1 MPSSKPTI
9 ARNSHSRNQQEEPST
24 KENEFETSLNSS
36 AHFPPPRTPLNS
48 IPDPTQCH
56 KETHESGFDSKL
68 ETTRSGRFSTGT
80 PRVLIRNGKAAQS
93 EPNSAHS
100 TPARSASR
108 NSLGGALGGYA
119 TGTRSL
125 QFNKGKDASF
135 LSSRVSRGIS
145 VANSDFPDDVP
156 HFELEEDPSFWKDH
170 NVQVLI
176 RIRPLSNIEKV
187 SQGYGRCLKQESGHT
202 LLWLGHPETR
212 FTFDHVSCETISQE
226 KLFKVAGLPMVEN
239 CMSGYNSC
247 MFAYGQTGSGKTYT
261 MMGEINQA
269 ECKLSADCGIT
280 PRIFEYLFSRIR
292 MEEESRRDEKL
303 RFSCKCSFLEIY
315 NEQITDLLEPSSTNL
330 QLREDLNKGVYVEN
344 LTEYNVRTV
353 HDVIKLLQQG
363 AANRKMAAT
372 YMNSESSRSHSV
384 FTCVIESW
392 WEKDSMNHFRFAR
405 LNLVDLAGSERQKSS
420 GAEGD
425 RLKEAANINKSLS
438 TLGLVIMSLVDLAHG
453 KHKHVPYRDSRLTF
467 LLQDSLGG
475 NSKTTIIANVSPS
488 TCSAHETLST
498 LKFAQRAKLIQNN
511 AKVNEDASGDVGAL
525 QKQIQQLKDQL
536 SFLMK
541 HHNLSRPLCM
551 PSPEGPKLSVHSSE
565 ERRIID
571 NHSMINIE
579 NKKVKCMEAILAG
592 ALRREKLAETA
603 FQKLE
608 NEMEHVDQLICQK
621 EEDVQ
626 HTKLILRFRDEKI
639 KQLES
644 LIDGSLP
651 ADHYLMEENKAL
663 KEEIQL
669 LQPRLDKSP
678 ELTRFALENIR
689 LLERLQLFQSFYEQG
704 EREMLL
710 GEISELRDQ
719 LLVELERNLKF
730 SSRYESQDNVTVK
743 ELEDCRNMNSKLM
756 REIDELLELKTHQND
771 SQAAHDKGTDSLS
784 KDPEETR
791 QIDICSSVEMIS
803 DGSEW
808 GDEMT
813 FFTPTD
819 DLSLQNKN
827 NLRTSAAS
835 IQSGNTQAELMEA
848 RMLIQAME
856 SEQVRLIEELQLMQE
871 HNNMYNELLKKK
883 DNKVRE
889 SVLESGSNCLELHNL
904 KEHNKV
910 LVMEGSR
917 EIKRSPLQ
925 AKLDKLNKDLEE
937 ARSLNYHYQE
947 DQASK
952 LYQQHQ
958 AELVCEEVETE
969 TTRTILHLQ
978 EEITALQLELDER
991 LYCMT
996 QENTGLRNTVAAKEA
1011 EIRALCGEWER
1022 ATLELTSFLTEGSK
1036 SLKDASGHIENI
1048 ANAFPKLNVWIGEH
1062 AERAARACV
1071 EKEETILQLE
1081 KSLEDARKMVMD
1093 MEMKLNSLREATM
1106 ALNDFPQS
1114 DNDESSEETIH
1125 LTMPLNGK
1133 IDIVKMLESE
1143 IKSKEIHI
1151 KEAEKRADAALLV
1164 VQWLSDCH
1172 KVAGSDDVKRRIP
1185 ISKFLYPTNMGYQNT
1200 LDEKFDAWS
1209 DNDAPT
1215 GWENLILE
1223 FENAIT
1229 ASYKDVE
1236 VHIAALQ
1243 SEVLAAFA
1251 SYRDLAQD
1259 LVKEIHEMKVKI
1271 MELNERQMDFQ
1282 SSTMNWKA
1290 WEPHE
1295 FLKFDNQRHILQLT
1309 RVELA
1314 KINDRMEFFSG
1325 FVDQKISS
1333 HNCLLNKDDLEEAD
1347 GWSTDSSASCYSMIR
1362 SDLFHESSLGKKL
1375 DGKSHSC
1382 CSKLSGK
1389 ITEQMDLESRK
1400 GSAVQS
1406 ESEGFQS
1413 GSEYSEKLLKI
1424 PHSNR
1429 EIILEIKRELDLTL
1443 DAFRKIYV
1451 HFSTIFN
1458 EDDLMHCTCPED
1470 ITESFPPL
1478 GSRMKIAEAPCH
1490 STGKVFTD
1498 DKVCHGSVFLR
1509 KCEEANATMK
1519 EADYMLNA
1527 LMEANE
1533 NAKQLSDMW
1542 KRASDELM
1550 VDRSH
1555 LIEENGQLKSSLC
1568 LKEEENKLLLDEN
1581 SHGLAEVASYVS
1593 LLEASFLQ
1601 MQREE
1606 EERYRV
1612 IYSDVLS
1619 MGKEMLYYIC
1629 NSRSSVE
1636 EIFSEIMEKGFARSI
1651 LYHCLVGEVVHK
1663 IPSFNAQPGFCSF
1676 SQQECRMVMDS
1687 SQRVCSTGP
1696 AESFVTDKQE
1706 NEIQRQRESFTT
1718 TEEGEGP
1725 SHDKLIY
1732 DNLSLKKE
1740 LERKESLLTGLLFD
1754 FSLLQETASNRTD
1767 FKDETEKLIF
1777 ALSEV
1782 QRELEKKTSQIDD
1795 LLAQHRK
1802 VEGYLTDTENALLV
1816 SISDL
1821 AQAKETIDTL
1831 SDENAELRM
1840 LLKDIYLKKSE
1851 AEEQLEEQKE
1861 VTKSLEGEII
1871 HLTSSTESKLRTAVE
1886 SLEEELEKI
1895 RNDRDKLREEIYSF
1909 NDKLEMA
1916 YGLADEN
1923 EAIAVEARQAC
1934 IIAVELESE
1943 ASKIYAEQKEEEV
1956 KILEHSVEELENTI
1970 NVLETKVYEM
1980 NDEVERH
1987 RLIRDSLEL
1996 ELRTLRQRLSTVEN
2010 TTDIADSENAISVQN
2025 EDSITRQ
2032 LHNRS
2037 LELHEAYNRIRLL
2050 GRDIT
2055 EKDKEIKQCKEY
2067 ISELV
2072 LHSEAQAS
2080 QFQEKFKTLEAMVRE
2095 VKTNSLDSASAL
2107 QVVEKSEK
2115 SSIRTRGSSSPFR
2128 CIAGLVQQMNLEK
2141 DQELSVARLRIEEL
2155 EAVLSSRKKEV
2166 CALNAR
2172 LAAAES
2178 MTHDVIRDLLGVKL
2192 DMTNYAN
2199 LIDQHQV
2206 QKLVEDAHQQTEEFL
2221 AKEQEILNLRKQ
2233 IDDLTEERESCI
2245 AEINLKVEDMLAA
2258 QMTVEQLK
2266 ERDQLLSAQNE
2277 MLKVD
2282 KSNLLRRVADL
2293 DEMVK
2298 TLLGTQITQQR
2309 EKRVLKLGGADL
2321 TKRLAHSEKLL
2332 SRVNNELAQY
2342 RSRPDASH
2350 VRTKGQG

>member
-1 MPSSKPTI
+1 MSSSKPTI
-9 ARNSHSRNQQEEPST
+9 ARNPHSRNQQEEPST

-80 PRVLIRNGKAAQS
+80 PRVLIRHGKAAQS
-93 EPNSAHS
+93 ETNSAHS

-125 QFNKGKDASF
+125 QFNKGKDVSF
-135 LSSRVSRGIS
+135 LSSRVSRGNS
-145 VANSDFPDDVP
+145 VSNSDFSFEIP
-156 HFELEEDPSFWKDH
+156 HFELDEDPSFWKDH

-239 CMSGYNSC
+239 CISGYNSC

-353 HDVIKLLQQG
+353 NDVIKLLQQG

-541 HHNLSRPLCM
+541 HQDLSRPLCM
-551 PSPEGPKLSVHSSE
+551 PSSEGPKLAGHSSE
-565 ERRIID
+565 DRRIID
-571 NHSMINIE
+571 NQSMLSIE

-651 ADHYLMEENKAL
+651 AVHYLMEENKAL

-689 LLERLQLFQSFYEQG
+689 LLEQLQLFQSFYEQG

-730 SSRYESQDNVTVK
+730 SSLYESQDNDTVR
-743 ELEDCRNMNSKLM
+743 ELEDCRTMNSKLM
-756 REIDELLELKTHQND
+756 REVDELLELKTN
-771 SQAAHDKGTDSLS
+771 HDTDSLS

-819 DLSLQNKN
+819 DISLQNKN

-848 RMLIQAME
+848 RLLIQAME

-883 DNKVRE
+883 DNKLRE
-889 SVLESGSNCLELHNL
+889 SVLESGSNCLELHNI

-917 EIKRSPLQ
+917 EIKTSPLQ

-937 ARSLNYHYQE
+937 ARSLNCHYQE

-1036 SLKDASGHIENI
+1036 SLKDASGQIENI
-1048 ANAFPKLNVWIGEH
+1048 VNAFPKLNVWIGEH

-1071 EKEETILQLE
+1071 DKEETILQLE

-1125 LTMPLNGK
+1125 LTMPLNEK
-1133 IDIVKMLESE
+1133 INIVKMLESE
-1143 IKSKEIHI
+1143 IKLKEIQI
-1151 KEAEKRADAALLV
+1151 KEAEKRADAAFLV

-1172 KVAGSDDVKRRIP
+1172 KVARSDDDKRRIP
-1185 ISKFLYPTNMGYQNT
+1185 ISKFPSPTNMGYQNT
-1200 LDEKFDAWS
+1200 FDEKVDAWS

-1229 ASYKDVE
+1229 ASYRDVE
-1236 VHIAALQ
+1236 VRIAALQ
-1243 SEVLAAFA
+1243 SEVLAAFVP
-1251 SYRDLAQD
+1251 YRDLAQD
-1259 LVKEIHEMKVKI
+1259 LVKEIHEMKGKI
-1271 MELNERQMDFQ
+1271 MELNERQMDFK

-1295 FLKFDNQRHILQLT
+1295 FLKFDNQLHILQLI

-1314 KINDRMEFFSG
+1314 KINDRMEIFSG

-1347 GWSTDSSASCYSMIR
+1347 GWSTDSSSSCYSMIG
-1362 SDLFHESSLGKKL
+1362 SDLFPESVSLGNKL
-1375 DGKSHSC
+1375 DGKSHSG

-1413 GSEYSEKLLKI
+1413 GSEYSENLLKI

-1429 EIILEIKRELDLTL
+1429 EITLEMKRELDLTL

-1451 HFSTIFN
+1451 HFSTILN

-1490 STGKVFTD
+1490 STGKVFAD

-1533 NAKQLSDMW
+1533 NAKQSSDMW

-1581 SHGLAEVASYVS
+1581 SHGLAEVANSVS
-1593 LLEASFLQ
+1593 MLEACFLQ

-1619 MGKEMLYYIC
+1619 MGKEMLCFIC

-1636 EIFSEIMEKGFARSI
+1636 DIFSEIMEKEFARSI
-1651 LYHCLVGEVVHK
+1651 MYHCLVGEAVHK
-1663 IPSFNAQPGFCSF
+1663 IPSFIAQPGFRSF
-1676 SQQECRMVMDS
+1676 SQQECRVVMDT

-1696 AESFVTDKQE
+1696 AESFVTNKQE
-1706 NEIQRQRESFTT
+1706 NEKQRQRESFTT
-1718 TEEGEGP
+1718 SEEGEGP
-1725 SHDKLIY
+1725 SRDKLKY
-1732 DNLSLKKE
+1732 DFLSLKKE

-1782 QRELEKKTSQIDD
+1782 QHELEKKTSQIDD
-1795 LLAQHRK
+1795 LLVQHRK
-1802 VEGYLTDTENALLV
+1802 VEGHLTDTENALLV

-1821 AQAKETIDTL
+1821 AQAKETIDNL
-1831 SDENAELRM
+1831 SDENAELGM

-1895 RNDRDKLREEIYSF
+1895 RNEREQLREEIYSF

-1923 EAIAVEARQAC
+1923 EAIAVEARQ
-1934 IIAVELESE
+1934 ESE

-2037 LELHEAYNRIRLL
+2037 LELHGAYNRIRFLE
-2050 GRDIT
+2050 RDIT

-2095 VKTNSLDSASAL
+2095 VKANSLDSASAL

-2221 AKEQEILNLRKQ
+2221 AKEQEILKLRKQ
-2233 IDDLTEERESCI
+2233 INDLTEERESCI

-2266 ERDQLLSAQNE
+2266 EREQLLSAQNE

-2309 EKRVLKLGGADL
+2309 APPTSSARAC
-2321 TKRLAHSEKLL
+2321 S
-2332 SRVNNELAQY
+2332 
-2342 RSRPDASH
+2342 
-2350 VRTKGQG
+2350 

>member
-1 MPSSKPTI
+1 MSSSRLTV
-9 ARNSHSRNQQEEPST
+9 ARNPHSSNQQEEPST

-36 AHFPPPRTPLNS
+36 GHFPPQRTPLNS

-56 KETHESGFDSKL
+56 KETHESGFDGKL

-80 PRVLIRNGKAAQS
+80 PRFLIRHGKAAQS
-93 EPNSAHS
+93 EPNSAHN

-108 NSLGGALGGYA
+108 ASLGGALGGYA

-125 QFNKGKDASF
+125 QFTKGKDVSF
-135 LSSRVSRGIS
+135 SSSRVSRGIS
-145 VANSDFPDDVP
+145 VANSDFSVEVP

-170 NVQVLI
+170 NVQVMI

-187 SQGYGRCLKQESGHT
+187 SQGHGRCLKQESGQT
-202 LLWLGHPETR
+202 LVWLGHPETR

-261 MMGEINQA
+261 MMGEINQV
-269 ECKLSADCGIT
+269 ECNLSADCGIT
-280 PRIFEYLFSRIR
+280 PRIFEHLFSRIR
-292 MEEESRRDEKL
+292 MEEENRRDEKL

-353 HDVIKLLQQG
+353 NDVIKLLQQG

-438 TLGLVIMSLVDLAHG
+438 TLGWVIMSLVDLAHG

-541 HHNLSRPLCM
+541 HHNLSRPHLSCM
-551 PSPEGPKLSVHSSE
+551 PSSEGPKLADHSSE
-565 ERRIID
+565 DRRIID
-571 NHSMINIE
+571 NHSMLSTE
-579 NKKVKCMEAILAG
+579 NKKVKCMEAILSG

-608 NEMEHVDQLICQK
+608 NEMEHVNQL
-621 EEDVQ
+621 
-626 HTKLILRFRDEKI
+626 
-639 KQLES
+639 S
-644 LIDGSLP
+644 LMDGSLP

-678 ELTRFALENIR
+678 ELTRFALENMR
-689 LLERLQLFQSFYEQG
+689 LLEQLQLFQKFYEQG

-730 SSRYESQDNVTVK
+730 SSRHESQDNDTVK
-743 ELEDCRNMNSKLM
+743 ELEDCRNMDSKLM
-756 REIDELLELKTHQND
+756 REVDELQELKIHLNN
-771 SQAAHDKGTDSLS
+771 SQAAYDKGTDSFS
-784 KDPEETR
+784 KDPEEIR
-791 QIDICSSVEMIS
+791 QIDKCSLVEMIS
-803 DGSEW
+803 EGSEW

-819 DLSLQNKN
+819 YISLQNKN

-835 IQSGNTQAELMEA
+835 IHSGNTQAELMEA
-848 RMLIQAME
+848 RLLIQAME
-856 SEQVRLIEELQLMQE
+856 SEQVRLIEELQLMQG
-871 HNNMYNELLKKK
+871 HNNMYIEILKKK

-889 SVLESGSNCLELHNL
+889 SVLESGSNCLELLNL
-904 KEHNKV
+904 KEQNEV
-910 LVMEGSR
+910 LVMEGRR
-917 EIKRSPLQ
+917 EIKSNPLQ
-925 AKLDKLNKDLEE
+925 VKLDKLNKDLEE

-978 EEITALQLELDER
+978 EEISALQLELDER

-1036 SLKDASGHIENI
+1036 SLKDASGQIESI

-1071 EKEETILQLE
+1071 DKEETILQLE

-1125 LTMPLNGK
+1125 STMQLNEK
-1133 IDIVKMLESE
+1133 INMK
-1143 IKSKEIHI
+1143 
-1151 KEAEKRADAALLV
+1151 KRADAAFLV
-1164 VQWLSDCH
+1164 IKWLSECH
-1172 KVAGSDDVKRRIP
+1172 KVAHSDDVRRRIP
-1185 ISKFLYPTNMGYQNT
+1185 ISKLLSSTNMGYRNT
-1200 LDEKFDAWS
+1200 FDEKVDAWS
-1209 DNDAPT
+1209 DNDAPI

-1223 FENAIT
+1223 SENVIT

-1236 VHIAALQ
+1236 VHVAALQ
-1243 SEVLAAFA
+1243 AEVLADFA
-1251 SYRDLAQD
+1251 SYRDLVQD
-1259 LVKEIHEMKVKI
+1259 LVKEIHEMKSKI
-1271 MELNERQMDFQ
+1271 MELKERQMDFQ

-1290 WEPHE
+1290 WEPLE
-1295 FLKFDNQRHILQLT
+1295 FLKFDNQLHILQLI

-1314 KINDRMEFFSG
+1314 KINDRMEIVSD
-1325 FVDQKISS
+1325 FVDKKISS
-1333 HNCLLNKDDLEEAD
+1333 HNCLLNKEDFVEAD
-1347 GWSTDSSASCYSMIR
+1347 GWSTDSSASCYSMIG
-1362 SDLFHESSLGKKL
+1362 SDLFPESVSLGNKL
-1375 DGKSHSC
+1375 DGKSHGC
-1382 CSKLSGK
+1382 CSKLSRK

-1400 GSAVQS
+1400 GSVVQS
-1406 ESEGFQS
+1406 ESEDFQS

-1424 PHSNR
+1424 PHPNR
-1429 EIILEIKRELDLTL
+1429 TMTLEMKRELDLTF
-1443 DAFRKIYV
+1443 DTFSKIYV
-1451 HFSTIFN
+1451 HLSKIFN

-1470 ITESFPPL
+1470 IKESFPSL
-1478 GSRMKIAEAPCH
+1478 GSRMKIAEAFCQ
-1490 STGKVFTD
+1490 STGKVLAD
-1498 DKVCHGSVFLR
+1498 DKVSHASIFLR

-1533 NAKQLSDMW
+1533 NAKQSSDMW
-1542 KRASDELM
+1542 KQANDEL
-1550 VDRSH
+1550 VADRSR
-1555 LIEENGQLKSSLC
+1555 LVEENGQLKSSLC

-1581 SHGLAEVASYVS
+1581 SLGLAEVANSVS
-1593 LLEASFLQ
+1593 LLESCFLQ

-1606 EERYRV
+1606 EERYKV

-1619 MGKEMLYYIC
+1619 VGREMLSFIC

-1636 EIFSEIMEKGFARSI
+1636 DIFSEIMEKGFARSI
-1651 LYHCLVGEVVHK
+1651 IYHCLVGEVFHK
-1663 IPSFNAQPGFCSF
+1663 TPSFIAQPRFSSF
-1676 SQQECRMVMDS
+1676 SQQERHMVMDT
-1687 SQRVCSTGP
+1687 SQRVCSTGH
-1696 AESFVTDKQE
+1696 AESIVTNKQG
-1706 NEIQRQRESFTT
+1706 NEEQRLRDSFTT
-1718 TEEGEGP
+1718 LEEGEGP
-1725 SHDKLIY
+1725 SH
-1732 DNLSLKKE
+1732 NLMYENSSLKKE
-1740 LERKESLLTGLLFD
+1740 LERKESLLKGLLFD

-1782 QRELEKKTSQIDD
+1782 QHELEKKTSQIDD
-1795 LLAQHRK
+1795 LLVQHRK
-1802 VEGYLTDTENALLV
+1802 VEGYLTDTENALSV
-1816 SISDL
+1816 SITDL

-1861 VTKSLEGEII
+1861 VTKSLEDEII
-1871 HLTSSTESKLRTAVE
+1871 HLTYSTESKLRSAVE

-1895 RNDRDKLREEIYSF
+1895 RNERDQLREEIRSF

-1923 EAIAVEARQAC
+1923 EAIAVEARQ
-1934 IIAVELESE
+1934 ESE

-1970 NVLETKVYEM
+1970 NVLEKKVYEM

-2010 TTDIADSENAISVQN
+2010 ITDIADSENANSVQK

-2032 LHNRS
+2032 LHNRL
-2037 LELHEAYNRIRLL
+2037 LELHGAYNRIRLL
-2050 GRDIT
+2050 ERDIT

-2080 QFQEKFKTLEAMVRE
+2080 QFQEKYKTLETMVRE
-2095 VKTNSLDSASAL
+2095 VQTYSLDSASAL
-2107 QVVEKSEK
+2107 QAVEKSEK

-2128 CIAGLVQQMNLEK
+2128 CIAGLVQQMSLEK
-2141 DQELSVARLRIEEL
+2141 DQELTVARLRIEEL

-2221 AKEQEILNLRKQ
+2221 AREQEILNLRKQ
-2233 IDDLTEERESCI
+2233 INDLTEERESCI
-2245 AEINLKVEDMLAA
+2245 AEINLKVADMLAA
-2258 QMTVEQLK
+2258 QMAVEQLN

-2282 KSNLLRRVADL
+2282 KSNLLRRVAEL

-2309 EKRVLKLGGADL
+2309 VPPTSSAKEKRVLKSGGADL

-2332 SRVNNELAQY
+2332 SRVNNELSQY
-2342 RSRPDASH
+2342 RSRSDASH
-2350 VRTKGQG
+2350 PYVRTNGQGLELNNRKDKA

>member
-1 MPSSKPTI
+1 
-9 ARNSHSRNQQEEPST
+9 
-24 KENEFETSLNSS
+24 
-36 AHFPPPRTPLNS
+36 
-48 IPDPTQCH
+48 
-56 KETHESGFDSKL
+56 
-68 ETTRSGRFSTGT
+68 
-80 PRVLIRNGKAAQS
+80 
-93 EPNSAHS
+93 
-100 TPARSASR
+100 
-108 NSLGGALGGYA
+108 
-119 TGTRSL
+119 
-125 QFNKGKDASF
+125 
-135 LSSRVSRGIS
+135 
-145 VANSDFPDDVP
+145 
-156 HFELEEDPSFWKDH
+156 
-170 NVQVLI
+170 
-176 RIRPLSNIEKV
+176 
-187 SQGYGRCLKQESGHT
+187 
-202 LLWLGHPETR
+202 
-212 FTFDHVSCETISQE
+212 
-226 KLFKVAGLPMVEN
+226 
-239 CMSGYNSC
+239 
-247 MFAYGQTGSGKTYT
+247 
-261 MMGEINQA
+261 
-269 ECKLSADCGIT
+269 
-280 PRIFEYLFSRIR
+280 
-292 MEEESRRDEKL
+292 
-303 RFSCKCSFLEIY
+303 
-315 NEQITDLLEPSSTNL
+315 
-330 QLREDLNKGVYVEN
+330 
-344 LTEYNVRTV
+344 
-353 HDVIKLLQQG
+353 
-363 AANRKMAAT
+363 
-372 YMNSESSRSHSV
+372 
-384 FTCVIESW
+384 
-392 WEKDSMNHFRFAR
+392 
-405 LNLVDLAGSERQKSS
+405 
-420 GAEGD
+420 
-425 RLKEAANINKSLS
+425 
-438 TLGLVIMSLVDLAHG
+438 
-453 KHKHVPYRDSRLTF
+453 
-467 LLQDSLGG
+467 
-475 NSKTTIIANVSPS
+475 
-488 TCSAHETLST
+488 
-498 LKFAQRAKLIQNN
+498 
-511 AKVNEDASGDVGAL
+511 
-525 QKQIQQLKDQL
+525 
-536 SFLMK
+536 
-541 HHNLSRPLCM
+541 
-551 PSPEGPKLSVHSSE
+551 
-565 ERRIID
+565 
-571 NHSMINIE
+571 
-579 NKKVKCMEAILAG
+579 
-592 ALRREKLAETA
+592 
-603 FQKLE
+603 
-608 NEMEHVDQLICQK
+608 
-621 EEDVQ
+621 
-626 HTKLILRFRDEKI
+626 
-639 KQLES
+639 
-644 LIDGSLP
+644 
-651 ADHYLMEENKAL
+651 
-663 KEEIQL
+663 
-669 LQPRLDKSP
+669 
-678 ELTRFALENIR
+678 
-689 LLERLQLFQSFYEQG
+689 
-704 EREMLL
+704 
-710 GEISELRDQ
+710 
-719 LLVELERNLKF
+719 
-730 SSRYESQDNVTVK
+730 
-743 ELEDCRNMNSKLM
+743 
-756 REIDELLELKTHQND
+756 
-771 SQAAHDKGTDSLS
+771 
-784 KDPEETR
+784 
-791 QIDICSSVEMIS
+791 
-803 DGSEW
+803 
-808 GDEMT
+808 
-813 FFTPTD
+813 
-819 DLSLQNKN
+819 
-827 NLRTSAAS
+827 
-835 IQSGNTQAELMEA
+835 
-848 RMLIQAME
+848 
-856 SEQVRLIEELQLMQE
+856 
-871 HNNMYNELLKKK
+871 
-883 DNKVRE
+883 
-889 SVLESGSNCLELHNL
+889 
-904 KEHNKV
+904 
-910 LVMEGSR
+910 MEGSR
-917 EIKRSPLQ
+917 EIKTSPLQ

-958 AELVCEEVETE
+958 AELVCEDVETE

-1036 SLKDASGHIENI
+1036 SLKDASGQIENI
-1048 ANAFPKLNVWIGEH
+1048 VNAFPKLNVWIGEH

-1071 EKEETILQLE
+1071 DKEETILQLE

-1125 LTMPLNGK
+1125 LTMPLNEK
-1133 IDIVKMLESE
+1133 INIVKMLESE
-1143 IKSKEIHI
+1143 IKLKEIQI
-1151 KEAEKRADAALLV
+1151 KEAEKRADAAFLV

-1172 KVAGSDDVKRRIP
+1172 KVARSDDVKRRIP
-1185 ISKFLYPTNMGYQNT
+1185 ISKFPSPTNMGYQNT
-1200 LDEKFDAWS
+1200 FDEKVDAWS

-1229 ASYKDVE
+1229 ASYRDVE

-1243 SEVLAAFA
+1243 SEVLAAFVP
-1251 SYRDLAQD
+1251 YRDLAQD
-1259 LVKEIHEMKVKI
+1259 LVKEIHEMKGKI
-1271 MELNERQMDFQ
+1271 IELNERQMDFQ

-1295 FLKFDNQRHILQLT
+1295 FLKFDNQLHILQLI

-1314 KINDRMEFFSG
+1314 KINDRMKFFSG

-1347 GWSTDSSASCYSMIR
+1347 GWSTDSSSSCYSMIG
-1362 SDLFHESSLGKKL
+1362 SDFFPESVSLGNKL
-1375 DGKSHSC
+1375 DGKSHSG

-1389 ITEQMDLESRK
+1389 ITEKMDLESRK

-1413 GSEYSEKLLKI
+1413 GSEYSENLLKI

-1429 EIILEIKRELDLTL
+1429 EITLEMKRELDLTL

-1451 HFSTIFN
+1451 HFSTILN

-1470 ITESFPPL
+1470 IKESFPPL

-1490 STGKVFTD
+1490 STGKVFAD

-1533 NAKQLSDMW
+1533 NAKQSSDMW

-1581 SHGLAEVASYVS
+1581 SHGLAEVANSVS
-1593 LLEASFLQ
+1593 MLEACFLQ

-1619 MGKEMLYYIC
+1619 MGKEMLCFIC

-1636 EIFSEIMEKGFARSI
+1636 DIFSEIMEKEFARSI
-1651 LYHCLVGEVVHK
+1651 MYHCLVGEAVHK
-1663 IPSFNAQPGFCSF
+1663 IPSFIAQPGFRSF
-1676 SQQECRMVMDS
+1676 SQQECRMVMDT

-1696 AESFVTDKQE
+1696 AESFVTNKQE
-1706 NEIQRQRESFTT
+1706 NEKQRQRESFTT
-1718 TEEGEGP
+1718 SKEGEGP
-1725 SHDKLIY
+1725 SHDKLKY
-1732 DNLSLKKE
+1732 DFLSLKKE

-1777 ALSEV
+1777 ALTEV
-1782 QRELEKKTSQIDD
+1782 QHELEKKTSQIDD
-1795 LLAQHRK
+1795 LL
-1802 VEGYLTDTENALLV
+1802 
-1816 SISDL
+1816 
-1821 AQAKETIDTL
+1821 
-1831 SDENAELRM
+1831 
-1840 LLKDIYLKKSE
+1840 DIYLKKSE

-1871 HLTSSTESKLRTAVE
+1871 HLTSSTESKLCTAVE

-1895 RNDRDKLREEIYSF
+1895 RNEREQLREEIYSF

-1934 IIAVELESE
+1934 IIAESE

-2010 TTDIADSENAISVQN
+2010 TSDIADSENAISVQN

-2037 LELHEAYNRIRLL
+2037 LELHGAYNRIGLL
-2050 GRDIT
+2050 ERDIT

-2080 QFQEKFKTLEAMVRE
+2080 QYQEKFKTLEAMVRE
-2095 VKTNSLDSASAL
+2095 VKANSLDSASAL

-2206 QKLVEDAHQQTEEFL
+2206 QKLVEDAHHQTEEFL
-2221 AKEQEILNLRKQ
+2221 AKEQEILKLRKQ
-2233 IDDLTEERESCI
+2233 INDLTEERESCI

-2309 EKRVLKLGGADL
+2309 APTDIQCQGETCIENGWAGL
-2321 TKRLAHSEKLL
+2321 
-2332 SRVNNELAQY
+2332 
-2342 RSRPDASH
+2342 
-2350 VRTKGQG
+2350 RTEEQEGQG

>member
-1 MPSSKPTI
+1 MSSSKPTI
-9 ARNSHSRNQQEEPST
+9 ARNPHSRNQQEEPST

-80 PRVLIRNGKAAQS
+80 PRVLIRHGKAAQS

-125 QFNKGKDASF
+125 QFNKGKDVSF

-145 VANSDFPDDVP
+145 VSNSDFSVEIP
-156 HFELEEDPSFWKDH
+156 HFELDEDPSFWKDH

-239 CMSGYNSC
+239 CISGYNSC

-353 HDVIKLLQQG
+353 NDVITLLQQG

-541 HHNLSRPLCM
+541 HHDLSRPLCM
-551 PSPEGPKLSVHSSE
+551 PSSEGPKLAGHSSE
-565 ERRIID
+565 DRRIID
-571 NHSMINIE
+571 NQSMLSIE

-689 LLERLQLFQSFYEQG
+689 LLEQLQLFQSFYEQG
-704 EREMLL
+704 EREIYWL
-710 GEISELRDQ
+710 
-719 LLVELERNLKF
+719 NLKEIL
-730 SSRYESQDNVTVK
+730 SSPHVYESQDNDTVR
-743 ELEDCRNMNSKLM
+743 ELEDCRTMNSKLM
-756 REIDELLELKTHQND
+756 REVDELLELKTN
-771 SQAAHDKGTDSLS
+771 HDTDSLS

-819 DLSLQNKN
+819 DISLQNKN

-848 RMLIQAME
+848 RLLIQAME
-856 SEQVRLIEELQLMQE
+856 SEQVRLIEELQLMRE
-871 HNNMYNELLKKK
+871 HNNMNNELLKKK
-883 DNKVRE
+883 DNKLRE
-889 SVLESGSNCLELHNL
+889 SVLESGSNCLELHNI

-917 EIKRSPLQ
+917 EIKTSPLQ

-937 ARSLNYHYQE
+937 ARSLNYRYQE

-958 AELVCEEVETE
+958 AELVCDEVETE

-996 QENTGLRNTVAAKEA
+996 QENTGLRDTVAAKEA

-1036 SLKDASGHIENI
+1036 SLKDASGQIENI
-1048 ANAFPKLNVWIGEH
+1048 VNAFPKLNVWIGEH

-1071 EKEETILQLE
+1071 DKEETILQLE

-1106 ALNDFPQS
+1106 ALNDLPQS

-1125 LTMPLNGK
+1125 LTMPLNEK
-1133 IDIVKMLESE
+1133 INIVKMLESE
-1143 IKSKEIHI
+1143 IKLKEIQI
-1151 KEAEKRADAALLV
+1151 KEAEKRADAAFLV

-1172 KVAGSDDVKRRIP
+1172 KITMHQ
-1185 ISKFLYPTNMGYQNT
+1185 L
-1200 LDEKFDAWS
+1200 
-1209 DNDAPT
+1209 

-1229 ASYKDVE
+1229 ASYRDVE

-1243 SEVLAAFA
+1243 SEVLAAFVP
-1251 SYRDLAQD
+1251 YRDLAQD
-1259 LVKEIHEMKVKI
+1259 LVKEIHEMK
-1271 MELNERQMDFQ
+1271 
-1282 SSTMNWKA
+1282 
-1290 WEPHE
+1290 
-1295 FLKFDNQRHILQLT
+1295 
-1309 RVELA
+1309 
-1314 KINDRMEFFSG
+1314 G
-1325 FVDQKISS
+1325 
-1333 HNCLLNKDDLEEAD
+1333 
-1347 GWSTDSSASCYSMIR
+1347 
-1362 SDLFHESSLGKKL
+1362 SDLFPESVSLGNKL

-1413 GSEYSEKLLKI
+1413 GSEYSENLLKI

-1429 EIILEIKRELDLTL
+1429 EITLEMKRELDLTL

-1451 HFSTIFN
+1451 HFSKILN

-1490 STGKVFTD
+1490 STGKVFAD

-1533 NAKQLSDMW
+1533 NAKQSSDMW

-1581 SHGLAEVASYVS
+1581 SHGLAEVANSVS
-1593 LLEASFLQ
+1593 MLEACFLQ

-1619 MGKEMLYYIC
+1619 MGKEMLCFIC

-1636 EIFSEIMEKGFARSI
+1636 DIFSEIMEKEFARSI
-1651 LYHCLVGEVVHK
+1651 MYHCLVGEAVHK
-1663 IPSFNAQPGFCSF
+1663 IPSLIAQPGFRSF
-1676 SQQECRMVMDS
+1676 SQQECRMVMDT

-1696 AESFVTDKQE
+1696 AESFVTNKQE
-1706 NEIQRQRESFTT
+1706 NEKQRQRESFTT
-1718 TEEGEGP
+1718 SEEGEGP
-1725 SHDKLIY
+1725 SHDKLKY
-1732 DNLSLKKE
+1732 DFLSLKKE

-1782 QRELEKKTSQIDD
+1782 QHELEKKTSQIDD
-1795 LLAQHRK
+1795 LLVQHRK
-1802 VEGYLTDTENALLV
+1802 VEGHLTDTENALLV

-1871 HLTSSTESKLRTAVE
+1871 HLTSSTESKLCTAVE

-1895 RNDRDKLREEIYSF
+1895 RNERDQLREEIYSF

-1923 EAIAVEARQAC
+1923 EAIAVEARQ
-1934 IIAVELESE
+1934 ESE

-1996 ELRTLRQRLSTVEN
+1996 ELRTLRQRLLTVEN

-2037 LELHEAYNRIRLL
+2037 LELHGAYNRIRFLE
-2050 GRDIT
+2050 RDIT
-2055 EKDKEIKQCKEY
+2055 EKDKEQCKEY

-2095 VKTNSLDSASAL
+2095 VKANSLDSASAL

-2221 AKEQEILNLRKQ
+2221 AKEQEILKLRKQ
-2233 IDDLTEERESCI
+2233 INDLTEERESCI

-2309 EKRVLKLGGADL
+2309 APPTSSAREKRVLKLGGSDL

-2342 RSRPDASH
+2342 RSRTDASH
-2350 VRTKGQG
+2350 PYVRTKGQG

>member
-1 MPSSKPTI
+1 MLRVMLACTFSEADSS
-9 ARNSHSRNQQEEPST
+9 
-24 KENEFETSLNSS
+24 
-36 AHFPPPRTPLNS
+36 
-48 IPDPTQCH
+48 
-56 KETHESGFDSKL
+56 
-68 ETTRSGRFSTGT
+68 
-80 PRVLIRNGKAAQS
+80 
-93 EPNSAHS
+93 
-100 TPARSASR
+100 
-108 NSLGGALGGYA
+108 
-119 TGTRSL
+119 
-125 QFNKGKDASF
+125 
-135 LSSRVSRGIS
+135 
-145 VANSDFPDDVP
+145 
-156 HFELEEDPSFWKDH
+156 
-170 NVQVLI
+170 
-176 RIRPLSNIEKV
+176 
-187 SQGYGRCLKQESGHT
+187 
-202 LLWLGHPETR
+202 
-212 FTFDHVSCETISQE
+212 
-226 KLFKVAGLPMVEN
+226 
-239 CMSGYNSC
+239 
-247 MFAYGQTGSGKTYT
+247 
-261 MMGEINQA
+261 
-269 ECKLSADCGIT
+269 
-280 PRIFEYLFSRIR
+280 
-292 MEEESRRDEKL
+292 
-303 RFSCKCSFLEIY
+303 
-315 NEQITDLLEPSSTNL
+315 
-330 QLREDLNKGVYVEN
+330 
-344 LTEYNVRTV
+344 
-353 HDVIKLLQQG
+353 
-363 AANRKMAAT
+363 
-372 YMNSESSRSHSV
+372 
-384 FTCVIESW
+384 
-392 WEKDSMNHFRFAR
+392 
-405 LNLVDLAGSERQKSS
+405 
-420 GAEGD
+420 
-425 RLKEAANINKSLS
+425 
-438 TLGLVIMSLVDLAHG
+438 
-453 KHKHVPYRDSRLTF
+453 
-467 LLQDSLGG
+467 
-475 NSKTTIIANVSPS
+475 
-488 TCSAHETLST
+488 
-498 LKFAQRAKLIQNN
+498 
-511 AKVNEDASGDVGAL
+511 
-525 QKQIQQLKDQL
+525 QLK
-536 SFLMK
+536 
-541 HHNLSRPLCM
+541 
-551 PSPEGPKLSVHSSE
+551 
-565 ERRIID
+565 
-571 NHSMINIE
+571 
-579 NKKVKCMEAILAG
+579 
-592 ALRREKLAETA
+592 T
-603 FQKLE
+603 
-608 NEMEHVDQLICQK
+608 CQK
-621 EEDVQ
+621 EEEVQ

-644 LIDGSLP
+644 LMDGSLP

-689 LLERLQLFQSFYEQG
+689 LLEQLQLFQKFYEQG

-719 LLVELERNLKF
+719 LLVELERNHKF
-730 SSRYESQDNVTVK
+730 SSRHESQDNDTVK

-756 REIDELLELKTHQND
+756 REVDELQELKTHLNN
-771 SQAAHDKGTDSLS
+771 SQAAYDKGTDSFS

-791 QIDICSSVEMIS
+791 QIDKCSLVEMIS
-803 DGSEW
+803 EGSEW

-819 DLSLQNKN
+819 YISLQNKN

-835 IQSGNTQAELMEA
+835 IHSGNTQAELMEA
-848 RMLIQAME
+848 RLLIQAME
-856 SEQVRLIEELQLMQE
+856 SEQVRLIEELQLMQG
-871 HNNMYNELLKKK
+871 HNNMYIEILKKK

-889 SVLESGSNCLELHNL
+889 SVLESGSNCLELLNL
-904 KEHNKV
+904 KEQNEV
-910 LVMEGSR
+910 LVMEGRR
-917 EIKRSPLQ
+917 EIKSNPLQ
-925 AKLDKLNKDLEE
+925 VKLDKLNKDLEE

-978 EEITALQLELDER
+978 EEISALQLELDER

-1036 SLKDASGHIENI
+1036 SLKDASGQIESI

-1071 EKEETILQLE
+1071 DKEETILQLE

-1125 LTMPLNGK
+1125 STMQLNEK
-1133 IDIVKMLESE
+1133 INMVKMLESE
-1143 IKSKEIHI
+1143 IKLKEIHI
-1151 KEAEKRADAALLV
+1151 NEAEKRADAAFLV
-1164 VQWLSDCH
+1164 IKWLSECH
-1172 KVAGSDDVKRRIP
+1172 KVAHSDDVRRRIP
-1185 ISKFLYPTNMGYQNT
+1185 ISKLLSSTNMGYRNT
-1200 LDEKFDAWS
+1200 FDEKVDAWS
-1209 DNDAPT
+1209 DNDAPI

-1223 FENAIT
+1223 SENVIT

-1243 SEVLAAFA
+1243 AEVLADFA
-1251 SYRDLAQD
+1251 SYRDLVQD
-1259 LVKEIHEMKVKI
+1259 LVKEIHEMKSKI
-1271 MELNERQMDFQ
+1271 MELKERQMDFQ

-1290 WEPHE
+1290 WEPLE
-1295 FLKFDNQRHILQLT
+1295 FLKFDNQLHILQLI

-1314 KINDRMEFFSG
+1314 KINDRMEIVSD
-1325 FVDQKISS
+1325 FVDKKISS
-1333 HNCLLNKDDLEEAD
+1333 HNCLLNKEDFVEAD
-1347 GWSTDSSASCYSMIR
+1347 GWSTDSSASCYSMIG
-1362 SDLFHESSLGKKL
+1362 SDLFPES
-1375 DGKSHSC
+1375 D
-1382 CSKLSGK
+1382 
-1389 ITEQMDLESRK
+1389 RF
-1400 GSAVQS
+1400 VQS
-1406 ESEGFQS
+1406 ESEDFQS

-1424 PHSNR
+1424 PHPNR
-1429 EIILEIKRELDLTL
+1429 TMTLEMKRELDLTF
-1443 DAFRKIYV
+1443 DTFSKIYV
-1451 HFSTIFN
+1451 HLSKIFN

-1470 ITESFPPL
+1470 IKESFPSL
-1478 GSRMKIAEAPCH
+1478 GSRMKIAEAFCQ
-1490 STGKVFTD
+1490 STGKLVML
-1498 DKVCHGSVFLR
+1498 VSSLR

-1533 NAKQLSDMW
+1533 NAKQSSDMW
-1542 KRASDELM
+1542 KQANDEL
-1550 VDRSH
+1550 VADRSR
-1555 LIEENGQLKSSLC
+1555 LVEENGQLKSSLC

-1581 SHGLAEVASYVS
+1581 SLGLAEVANSVS
-1593 LLEASFLQ
+1593 LLESCFLQ

-1606 EERYRV
+1606 EERYKV

-1619 MGKEMLYYIC
+1619 VGREMLSFIC

-1636 EIFSEIMEKGFARSI
+1636 DIFSEIMEKGFARSI
-1651 LYHCLVGEVVHK
+1651 IYHCLVGEVFHK
-1663 IPSFNAQPGFCSF
+1663 TPSFIAQPRFSSFC
-1676 SQQECRMVMDS
+1676 QQERHMVMDT
-1687 SQRVCSTGP
+1687 SQRVCSTGH
-1696 AESFVTDKQE
+1696 AESIVTNKQG
-1706 NEIQRQRESFTT
+1706 NEEQRLRDSFTT
-1718 TEEGEGP
+1718 LEEGEGP
-1725 SHDKLIY
+1725 SHNLI
-1732 DNLSLKKE
+1732 
-1740 LERKESLLTGLLFD
+1740 
-1754 FSLLQETASNRTD
+1754 LLQETASNRTD

-1782 QRELEKKTSQIDD
+1782 QHELEKKTSQIDD
-1795 LLAQHRK
+1795 LLVQHRK
-1802 VEGYLTDTENALLV
+1802 VEGYLTDTENALSV
-1816 SISDL
+1816 SITDL

-1861 VTKSLEGEII
+1861 VTKSLEDEII
-1871 HLTSSTESKLRTAVE
+1871 HLTYSTESKLRSAVE

-1895 RNDRDKLREEIYSF
+1895 RNERDQLREEIRSF

-1923 EAIAVEARQAC
+1923 EAI
-1934 IIAVELESE
+1934 ESE

-1970 NVLETKVYEM
+1970 NVLEKKVYEM

-2010 TTDIADSENAISVQN
+2010 ITDIADSENANSVQK

-2032 LHNRS
+2032 LHNRL
-2037 LELHEAYNRIRLL
+2037 LELHGAYNRIRLL
-2050 GRDIT
+2050 ERDIT

-2080 QFQEKFKTLEAMVRE
+2080 QFQEKYKTLETMVRE
-2095 VKTNSLDSASAL
+2095 VQTYSLDSASAL
-2107 QVVEKSEK
+2107 QAVEKSEK

-2128 CIAGLVQQMNLEK
+2128 CIAGLVQQMSLEK
-2141 DQELSVARLRIEEL
+2141 DQELTVARLRIEEL

-2221 AKEQEILNLRKQ
+2221 AREQEILNLRKQ
-2233 IDDLTEERESCI
+2233 INDLTEERESCI
-2245 AEINLKVEDMLAA
+2245 AEINLKVADMLAA
-2258 QMTVEQLK
+2258 QMAVEQLN

-2282 KSNLLRRVADL
+2282 KSNLLRRVAEL

-2309 EKRVLKLGGADL
+2309 VPPTSRETCIEIGWADL
-2321 TKRLAHSEKLL
+2321 TTRLAHSEKLL

-2350 VRTKGQG
+2350 PRVRTNGQGLELNNRDLFFFSMPFHFIFWRIACAMLLAEKLRPMHLVQVLVGKQEVNFRLATPESHFVLSVTNMYGSVPHYIPGLN

>member
-1 MPSSKPTI
+1 MSSSKPTI
-9 ARNSHSRNQQEEPST
+9 ARNPHSRNQQEEPST

-80 PRVLIRNGKAAQS
+80 PRVLIRHGKAAQS

-125 QFNKGKDASF
+125 QFNKGKDVNF

-145 VANSDFPDDVP
+145 VSNSDFSVEIP
-156 HFELEEDPSFWKDH
+156 HFELDEDPSFWKDH

-187 SQGYGRCLKQESGHT
+187 SQG
-202 LLWLGHPETR
+202 

-239 CMSGYNSC
+239 CISGYNSC

-353 HDVIKLLQQG
+353 NDVIKLLQQG

-541 HHNLSRPLCM
+541 HHDLSRPLCM
-551 PSPEGPKLSVHSSE
+551 PSSEGPKLAGHSSE
-565 ERRIID
+565 DRRIID
-571 NHSMINIE
+571 NQSMLSIE

-651 ADHYLMEENKAL
+651 ADRYLMEENKAL

-689 LLERLQLFQSFYEQG
+689 LLEQLQLFQSFYEQG

-730 SSRYESQDNVTVK
+730 SSRYESQDNDTVR
-743 ELEDCRNMNSKLM
+743 EFEDCRTMNSKLM
-756 REIDELLELKTHQND
+756 REVDELLELKTN
-771 SQAAHDKGTDSLS
+771 HDTDSLS

-819 DLSLQNKN
+819 DISLQNKN

-848 RMLIQAME
+848 RLLIQAME

-883 DNKVRE
+883 DNKLRE
-889 SVLESGSNCLELHNL
+889 SVLESGSNCLELHDI

-917 EIKRSPLQ
+917 EIKTSPLQ

-1036 SLKDASGHIENI
+1036 SLKDASGQIENI
-1048 ANAFPKLNVWIGEH
+1048 VNAFPKLNVWIGEH

-1071 EKEETILQLE
+1071 DKEETILQLE
-1081 KSLEDARKMVMD
+1081 KSLEDARKMVID

-1125 LTMPLNGK
+1125 LTMPLNEK
-1133 IDIVKMLESE
+1133 INIVKMLESE
-1143 IKSKEIHI
+1143 IKLKEIQI
-1151 KEAEKRADAALLV
+1151 KEAEKRADAAFLV

-1172 KVAGSDDVKRRIP
+1172 KVARSDDVKRRIP
-1185 ISKFLYPTNMGYQNT
+1185 ISKFPSPTNMGYQNT
-1200 LDEKFDAWS
+1200 FDEKVDAWS

-1229 ASYKDVE
+1229 ASYRDVE

-1243 SEVLAAFA
+1243 SEVLAAFVP
-1251 SYRDLAQD
+1251 YRDLAQD
-1259 LVKEIHEMKVKI
+1259 LVKEIHEMKGKI
-1271 MELNERQMDFQ
+1271 MELNERQMNFQ

-1295 FLKFDNQRHILQLT
+1295 FLKFDNQLHILQLI
-1309 RVELA
+1309 RVEIA

-1325 FVDQKISS
+1325 FVDQKIIS

-1347 GWSTDSSASCYSMIR
+1347 GWSTDSS
-1362 SDLFHESSLGKKL
+1362 SSLAAL
-1375 DGKSHSC
+1375 NF
-1382 CSKLSGK
+1382 LGK

-1406 ESEGFQS
+1406 ESEDFQS
-1413 GSEYSEKLLKI
+1413 GSEYSENLLKI

-1429 EIILEIKRELDLTL
+1429 EITLEMKRELDLTL

-1451 HFSTIFN
+1451 HFSTILN

-1490 STGKVFTD
+1490 STGKVFAD

-1533 NAKQLSDMW
+1533 NAKQSSDMW

-1581 SHGLAEVASYVS
+1581 SHGLAEVANSVS
-1593 LLEASFLQ
+1593 MLEACFLQ

-1619 MGKEMLYYIC
+1619 MGKEMLCFIC

-1636 EIFSEIMEKGFARSI
+1636 DIFSEIMEKELTRSVM
-1651 LYHCLVGEVVHK
+1651 YHCLVGEAVHK
-1663 IPSFNAQPGFCSF
+1663 IPSFIAQPGFRSF

-1696 AESFVTDKQE
+1696 AESFVTNKQE
-1706 NEIQRQRESFTT
+1706 NEKQRQRESFTT
-1718 TEEGEGP
+1718 SEEGEVP
-1725 SHDKLIY
+1725 SHDKLKY
-1732 DNLSLKKE
+1732 DFLTLKKE

-1782 QRELEKKTSQIDD
+1782 QHELEKKTSQIDD
-1795 LLAQHRK
+1795 LLVQHRK
-1802 VEGYLTDTENALLV
+1802 VEGHLTDTENALLV

-1861 VTKSLEGEII
+1861 VAKSLEGEII
-1871 HLTSSTESKLRTAVE
+1871 HLTSSTESKLCTAVE

-1895 RNDRDKLREEIYSF
+1895 RNERDQLREEIYSF

-1923 EAIAVEARQAC
+1923 EAIAVEARQ
-1934 IIAVELESE
+1934 ESE

-1956 KILEHSVEELENTI
+1956 KILERSVEELENTI

-2010 TTDIADSENAISVQN
+2010 TSDIADSENAISVQN
-2025 EDSITRQ
+2025 EDSITR
-2032 LHNRS
+2032 R
-2037 LELHEAYNRIRLL
+2037 
-2050 GRDIT
+2050 RDIT

-2080 QFQEKFKTLEAMVRE
+2080 QYQEKFKTLEAMVRE
-2095 VKTNSLDSASAL
+2095 VKANSLDSASAL

-2221 AKEQEILNLRKQ
+2221 AKEQEILKLRKQ
-2233 IDDLTEERESCI
+2233 INDLTEERESCI

-2309 EKRVLKLGGADL
+2309 
-2321 TKRLAHSEKLL
+2321 
-2332 SRVNNELAQY
+2332 AQPTSSA
-2342 RSRPDASH
+2342 RACS
-2350 VRTKGQG
+2350 